1 MGECTCTVM
10 TVILKMIGRKYK
22 AYISKRAPRAAAKSP
37 RIRQACLDTADR
49 LHDIRDLRFRHMPN
63 CRFPV

>member
-1 MGECTCTVM
+1 MYTCTVM

-22 AYISKRAPRAAAKSP
+22 AYMSKRAPRAAANSP

-49 LHDIRDLRFRHMPN
+49 LCDSRDLRCSF
-63 CRFPV
+63 

>member
-1 MGECTCTVM
+1 MCVTCTVM

-22 AYISKRAPRAAAKSP
+22 AYISKRAPRAAANSP

-49 LHDIRDLRFRHMPN
+49 LHDIRDLT
-63 CRFPV
+63 